1 VTAEL
6 ARRDPT
12 LPAVTSDPGLL
23 ARRLDRLR
31 AGGRLA
37 AAAAPTSPPP
47 GRAVHR
53 AERLALAVGGRLED
67 GPAGPVC
74 LVRSEVR
81 LPLAAERLAAL
92 PYPIEPWRPLV
103 CLDTETTGL
112 GTAAGTLVFLVG
124 FGLWRGD
131 RFVVSQL
138 LLADQ
143 PDERAFLAALAAAL
157 PSDAWLVTYN
167 GRGFD
172 WPLLTTRYR
181 LAGRPPPPHAGH
193 LDLLPVARQLWR
205 HRLAD
210 ARLASVE
217 AGICGV
223 RRSGDLPGELI
234 PERYFGYLR
243 TGRGELL
250 ADVLEH
256 NRQDV
261 VSLALM
267 LAELSRRLAG
277 AEGRAHAHPG
287 DLAGLG
293 RAFYRRRRFD
303 EALACYETA
312 IERCRERVADGW
324 QAPETLDALLA
335 ERARVLARLGRRHE
349 AAAVWQVV
357 AEHGGPHAM
366 RAWLQLAKH
375 REHQERDMAAAL
387 AAAERAQ
394 IFAERARRLGRAAW
408 WVERDLARRM
418 ARLRR
423 RAA

>member
-1 VTAEL
+1 
-6 ARRDPT
+6 
-12 LPAVTSDPGLL
+12 VTSEPGLL

-31 AGGRLA
+31 AGA
-37 AAAAPTSPPP
+37 AGAGPAVGARPAAAPARS
-47 GRAVHR
+47 ASR

-67 GPAGPVC
+67 GPLGPVC
-74 LVRSEVR
+74 VVRSEVE
-81 LPLAAERLAAL
+81 LPLAVERLATL
-92 PYPIEPWRPLV
+92 PYQVEPWRPLV

-124 FGLWRGD
+124 LGLWRGD
-131 RFVVSQL
+131 RFRISQL
-138 LLADQ
+138 LLPDQ
-143 PDERAFLAALAAAL
+143 PDEGAFLAGLAAAL
-157 PSDAWLVTYN
+157 PADAWLVTYN

-181 LAGRPPPPHAGH
+181 LSGRPPPPHAGH

-250 ADVLEH
+250 RDVIDH

-277 AEGRAHAHPG
+277 TDGRAQAHPG

-312 IERCRERVADGW
+312 LECCRELVAEGW
-324 QAPETLDALLA
+324 QSPEALDALLA

-349 AAAVWQVV
+349 AAAVWHVV
-357 AEHGGPHAM
+357 AEHEGFHAM

-375 REHQERDMAAAL
+375 REHHERDVAAAL
-387 AAAERAQ
+387 VAAERAQ
-394 IFAERARRLGRAAW
+394 ILAERARRSGRAAW
-408 WVERDLARRM
+408 WVERDLAHRM

-423 RAA
+423 RAASRAA